1 MLLNPIEYLRH
12 MRDEVDFILKES
24 MGLSYEDFFGN
35 AVLCKALCKSIEMV
49 GEASKRIPDS
59 LKSKYPKVEWKKIAG
74 TRDKLVHDYFDI
86 DYELLWDIVQN
97 KLPELKIDIERI
109 ISEN

>member
-12 MRDEVDFILKES
+12 IRDEVDFILKES
-24 MGLSYEDFFGN
+24 EGLSYEDFFGN
-35 AVLCKALCKSIEMV
+35 AVLCKALCKSIEII
-49 GEASKRIPDS
+49 GEASKQIPAS
-59 LKSKYPKVEWKKIAG
+59 LKSKYPEVEWRRIAG

-86 DYELLWDIVQN
+86 DYELLWNIIQN
-97 KLPELKIDIERI
+97 KLPKLKLDIERI